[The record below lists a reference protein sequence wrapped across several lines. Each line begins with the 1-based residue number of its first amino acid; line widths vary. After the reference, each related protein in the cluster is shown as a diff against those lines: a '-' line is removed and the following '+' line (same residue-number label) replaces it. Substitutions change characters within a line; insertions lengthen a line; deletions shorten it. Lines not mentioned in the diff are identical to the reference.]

1 MITKLLYHIILS
13 YGTIYLVSHRTG
25 DLSMAFDGIMTA
37 AVTYELNHVLQGGKI
52 EKVYQPEAEE
62 LVLNI
67 HSKSGKLKLYMSSS
81 GNHAGM
87 YLSSEN
93 FSNPANPSAFC
104 MLLRKHLQSGR
115 ITSIKQVGSERIA
128 EIYIETMDELGF
140 NVNKKLV
147 VEIMGKHSNISLVD
161 ESSGKII
168 DSIKRVSIDTSRVRQ
183 LLPGMI
189 YQYPPLQDKIP
200 FREVTAGDVASFE
213 GRRLLDCIGGISP
226 SIADELEGNVYEN
239 LENIRQRLESGDFMP
254 CVYLKDDSSPMEFSA
269 FPLRAYENNLGK
281 VNFNT
286 VSEATEYYFSHRTSS
301 NRIRQKG
308 NDLLKAVEQKLKK
321 LYLKKQRLA
330 EDLLKAENSEELRL
344 YGELLTANLHRC
356 RTGDRS
362 VTVDNYYNGTT
373 VTIPLDVRYSP
384 SKNAQMYFKK
394 YGKSK
399 TAVREKALQIEEN
412 DRDIQYLES
421 VLSYIENADSA
432 DTIEA
437 LRTELTAEGYL
448 KRRKNSPVQKKQKPS
463 PVEYISS
470 EGFRILVGRNNTE
483 NDTLTLK
490 LAGKTDL
497 WLHTKDIPG
506 SHVIVFTEGKEMDE
520 KTIFEAAAI
529 AAYHSKARNSEQV
542 PVDYVPVKYVKKP
555 NGAKPGMVIFTNNRT
570 VYVKPAIPGKA

>member
-1 MITKLLYHIILS
+1 
-13 YGTIYLVSHRTG
+13 
-25 DLSMAFDGIMTA
+25 MAFDGVMTA
-37 AVTYELNHVLQGGKI
+37 AVVYELNHILQGGKI

-62 LVLNI
+62 LVFNI
-67 HSKSGKLKLYMSSS
+67 HSKSGKLKLYISSS
-81 GNHAGM
+81 GNHAGI
-87 YLSSEN
+87 YISSES
-93 FSNPANPSAFC
+93 FSNPASPSAFC

-115 ITSIKQVGSERIA
+115 ITDIRQVGSERIV

-161 ESSGKII
+161 EGSGKII
-168 DSIKRVSIDTSRVRQ
+168 DSIKRISIDTSRVRQ

-200 FREVTAGDVASFE
+200 FKEVTPEAAEGFE
-213 GRRLLDCIGGISP
+213 GKRLIDCIGGIS
-226 SIADELEGNVYEN
+226 SAISGELEGNTFEA
-239 LENIRQRLESGDFMP
+239 LSAIIQRLASGDFSP
-254 CVYLKDDSSPMEFSA
+254 CVYLKEDNSPMEFSA
-269 FPLRAYENNLGK
+269 FPLKAYENNLDK
-281 VNFNT
+281 VTFNT
-286 VSEATEYYFSHRTSS
+286 VSEAIEYYYSHRASS
-301 NRIRQKG
+301 NRIKQKG

-321 LYLKKQRLA
+321 LYLKKQRLS
-330 EDLLKAENSEELRL
+330 EDLLKAENSEDLRL
-344 YGELLTANLHRC
+344 YGELLTANLHKC
-356 RTGDRS
+356 KTGDSS
-362 VTVDNYYNGTT
+362 VTVDNYYDGTT
-373 VTIPLDVRYSP
+373 VTIPLDIKYSP

-399 TAVREKALQIEEN
+399 TAIKEKALQIEEN
-412 DRDIQYLES
+412 NKDIQYLES
-421 VLSYIENADSA
+421 VLSYIENAESA

-448 KRRKNSPVQKKQKPS
+448 KRRKNNPVQKKQKAS
-463 PVEYISS
+463 PIEYISS
-470 EGFRILVGRNNTE
+470 KGFRILVGRNNTE

-490 LAGKTDL
+490 IAGKTDL

-506 SHVIVFTEGKEMDE
+506 SHVIVFTEGKEADE

-555 NGAKPGMVIFTNNRT
+555 SGAKPGMVIFTNNRT
-570 VYVKPAIPGKA
+570 VYVKPQIPGN

>member
-1 MITKLLYHIILS
+1 
-13 YGTIYLVSHRTG
+13 
-25 DLSMAFDGIMTA
+25 MAFDGIMTA
-37 AVTYELNHVLQGGKI
+37 AVTYELNHTLQGGKI

-62 LVLNI
+62 LVFNI
-67 HSKSGKLKLYMSSS
+67 HSKSGKLKLYISSS
-81 GNHAGM
+81 GNHAGI
-87 YLSSEN
+87 YLSSESY
-93 FSNPANPSAFC
+93 SNPANPSAFC

-115 ITSIKQVGSERIA
+115 ITDVKQVGSERIA

-161 ESSGKII
+161 EGTGKII
-168 DSIKRVSIDTSRVRQ
+168 DSIKRISIDTSRVRQ

-200 FREVTAGDVASFE
+200 FKEVTAEDISSFE
-213 GRRLLDCIGGISP
+213 SRRLLDCIGGISP
-226 SIADELEGNVYEN
+226 SIADELEGNISEN
-239 LENIRQRLESGDFMP
+239 LEAIRQRLATGDFSP
-254 CVYLKDDSSPMEFSA
+254 CVYLKEDGSPMEFSA
-269 FPLRAYENNLGK
+269 FPLRAYENYLNK
-281 VNFNT
+281 VDFNT
-286 VSEATEYYFSHRTSS
+286 VSEAVEYYYSHRASS
-301 NRIRQKG
+301 NRIKQKG
-308 NDLLKAVEQKLKK
+308 TDLLKAVEQKLKK
-321 LYLKKQRLA
+321 LYLKKQRLS
-330 EDLLKAENSEELRL
+330 EDLLKAENSEDLRL
-344 YGELLTANLHRC
+344 YGELLTANLHKC
-356 RTGDRS
+356 KTGDRS
-362 VTVDNYYNGTT
+362 VTVDNYYDGTT
-373 VTIPLDVRYSP
+373 VTIPLDIKYSP
-384 SKNAQMYFKK
+384 SKNAQIYFKK

-399 TAVREKALQIEEN
+399 TAVKEKALQIEEN

-448 KRRKNSPVQKKQKPS
+448 KRRKNNPVQKKQKTS
-463 PVEYISS
+463 PVEYVSS

-490 LAGKTDL
+490 MAGKTDL

-506 SHVIVFTEGKEMDE
+506 SHVIVFTEGKEPDK

-555 NGAKPGMVIFTNNRT
+555 SGAKPGMVIFTNNRT
-570 VYVKPAIPGKA
+570 VYVKPAIPDTAGSR